1 MKKNLIR
8 RLGVALSAVTL
19 ATMLWGCSNMAP
31 TGVPDDQSL
40 QTSAKEQPTGGGDSD
55 TNTWW

>member
-8 RLGVALSAVTL
+8 HLGVALSAVAL

-31 TGVPDDQSL
+31 TGVPNDQSL
-40 QTSAKEQPTGGGDSD
+40 QTQAGPVPTEGQPDQ
-55 TNTWW
+55 WW

>member
-8 RLGVALSAVTL
+8 HLGVALSALAL

-31 TGVPDDQSL
+31 TGVPNDQSL
-40 QTSAKEQPTGGGDSD
+40 QTQSQGQPSNSDSD
-55 TNTWW
+55 INKWW